1 MEKTFQEEKKYLE
14 KTLLQFEE
22 IIEDEELRL
31 KALPRMYSNDPVLL
45 ASLLSQYNTKLEIL
59 KRCENKPYF
68 ARIDFTSDETGK
80 EEECYISKVGVSDND
95 NNLVTVDWRAP
106 IATLYYDSNIG
117 GASYLAPEGL
127 IKGTLNLKRQ
137 YDIENKILNSFQ
149 DVDTVSNDEIL
160 KPYLNASA
168 DNRLKNIVSTIQSE
182 QNKIIRNPLY
192 NNLIIQ
198 GVAGSGKT
206 TVALHRVAYLVY
218 NNRQNIN
225 ANQYIVIG
233 PNKFFINY
241 ISNVLPDLDV
251 NNVSQLTYDEIVKKL
266 INEDFNLI
274 SDKNK
279 LLKLVINPDELF
291 YQHLKVSLTFKDK
304 LDEFIKDFDK
314 MIVPDSDLI
323 IKGYKIISN
332 KVIKKMYDSLDY
344 NIMAKKIEKA
354 SLLIGKDIFNHS
366 DVIMNNIW
374 NEFNEKTK
382 MMDKDKIDKER
393 NNIVFIEKELRN
405 NCNQSLKKY
414 FSKARPNILNLY
426 LSFLEKIDNYG
437 KEEID
442 ITNKVKE
449 NITALK
455 KKNVEF
461 EDLASLVY
469 LYYRIYGPNEYLKY
483 RQVVIDEAQDF
494 GEFNFLALKLL
505 MPNATF
511 SIFGDLAQSIYQ
523 YRGIESWEKVI
534 KTTFDDK
541 CDLMYLS
548 KSYRTTTEIMNSA
561 NNITKHLNLVTAD
574 PVIRHGKN
582 VNYVKFTNNQPLL
595 IKDIINS
602 YIEKGYNSIAVICKD
617 EEEVIRISEE
627 LKKIKIDV
635 KTITDL
641 DIIYQGGICVI
652 TSYLAK
658 GLEFDGVIISNA
670 SEDVYNSLKSFDMKL
685 LYVAMTRPLH
695 ELNILYNN
703 EITKPLLK
711 EIH

>member
-1 MEKTFQEEKKYLE
+1 M
-14 KTLLQFEE
+14 
-22 IIEDEELRL
+22 
-31 KALPRMYSNDPVLL
+31 
-45 ASLLSQYNTKLEIL
+45 
-59 KRCENKPYF
+59 
-68 ARIDFTSDETGK
+68 
-80 EEECYISKVGVSDND
+80 
-95 NNLVTVDWRAP
+95 
-106 IATLYYDSNIG
+106 
-117 GASYLAPEGL
+117 
-127 IKGTLNLKRQ
+127 
-137 YDIENKILNSFQ
+137 
-149 DVDTVSNDEIL
+149 
-160 KPYLNASA
+160 

-182 QNKIIRNPLY
+182 QNKIIRSPLY

-225 ANQYIVIG
+225 ANQYLVIG

-251 NNVSQLTYDEIVKKL
+251 NNVSQLTYDEIVKNL

-279 LLKLVINPDELF
+279 LLKLVLNPDELF
-291 YQHLKVSLTFKDK
+291 YQHLKVSLSFKDK

-332 KVIKKMYDSLDY
+332 KVIKKIYDSLAY
-344 NIMAKKIEKA
+344 NIIAKKIEKA

-366 DVIMNNIW
+366 DAIMNNVW

-393 NNIVFIEKELRN
+393 KNIEYIEKELRN

-449 NITALK
+449 NIIALK

-561 NNITKHLNLVTAD
+561 NNITNHLNLVTAD

-582 VNYVKFTNNQPLL
+582 VNYVKFTNNQSLL
-595 IKDIINS
+595 IKDIIDS
-602 YIEKGYNSIAVICKD
+602 YIKKGYNSIAVICKD
-617 EEEVIRISEE
+617 EDEVIRISEE
-627 LKKIKIDV
+627 LQKLKIDV

-641 DIIYQGGICVI
+641 DTIYQGGICVI

-703 EITKPLLK
+703 EITKPLIK
-711 EIH
+711 EIK

>member
-1 MEKTFQEEKKYLE
+1 MEKNLQEEKKYLE
-14 KTLLQFEE
+14 KTISRFEE
-22 IIEDEELRL
+22 ILEEEQLRI
-31 KALPRMYSNDPVLL
+31 KALPKMYSNDPILL
-45 ASLLSQYNTKLEIL
+45 ASLLTQYNNRLESIEKAL
-59 KRCENKPYF
+59 NKPYF
-68 ARIDFTSDETGK
+68 ARIDFTNNETGK
-80 EEECYISKVGVSDND
+80 EEECYIGKVGVSDND

-106 IATLYYDSNIG
+106 IASVYYDSNIG
-117 GASYLAPEGL
+117 DTSYLAPEGI

-137 YDIENKILNSFQ
+137 YDIVDKVLKGFQ

-182 QNKIIRNPLY
+182 QNKIIRNPIY

-206 TVALHRVAYLVY
+206 TVALHRIAYLVY
-218 NNRQNIN
+218 NNREIIKPDE
-225 ANQYIVIG
+225 YLVIG

-251 NNVSQLTYDEIVKKL
+251 NNVSQLTYDEIVKNL

-279 LLKLVINPDELF
+279 LLKLVNNPDDLA
-291 YQHLKVSLTFKDK
+291 YQHLKVSLSFKTK
-304 LDEFIKDFDK
+304 LEEFINDFNNNL
-314 MIVPDSDLI
+314 IPDNDFLIKEYKILNKNI
-323 IKGYKIISN
+323 IKNIFNS
-332 KVIKKMYDSLDY
+332 VDY
-344 NIMAKKIEKA
+344 NITAKKVDKA
-354 SLLIGKDIFNHS
+354 CLLIGKYIEQHEEK
-366 DVIMNNIW
+366 IMSNIW
-374 NEFNEKTK
+374 NIYYDKIKN
-382 MMDKDKIDKER
+382 MDKNKITKER
-393 NNIVFIEKELRN
+393 NNIIYIEKELRN
-405 NCNQSLKKY
+405 NCKQSLKKY
-414 FSKARPNILNLY
+414 FSKSRPNILNLY
-426 LSFLEKIDNYG
+426 LNFLESLDIKEYENKI
-437 KEEID
+437 
-442 ITNKVKE
+442 KE
-449 NITALK
+449 NIISLK
-455 KKNVEF
+455 KKNIEF

-483 RQVVIDEAQDF
+483 RQVVVDEAQDF

-534 KTTFDDK
+534 KNTFNDK
-541 CDLMYLS
+541 CDLMYLN

-561 NNITKHLNLVTAD
+561 NNITKYLNLTTAT
-574 PVIRHGKN
+574 PVIRHGKD
-582 VNYVKFTNNQPLL
+582 VNYLKFTDNQILL
-595 IKDIINS
+595 IKDILKN
-602 YIEKGYNSIAVICKD
+602 YQEKEYNSIAIICKN

-627 LKKIKIDV
+627 LQKLKIDV

-641 DIIYQGGICVI
+641 DTVYQGGICVI

-658 GLEFDGVIISNA
+658 GLEFDGVIIANA
-670 SEDVYNSLKSFDMKL
+670 SKDVYNSEKSFDMKL

-695 ELNILYNN
+695 ELNILYDN
-703 EITKPLLK
+703 EITKPLVN
-711 EIH
+711 EIE

>member
-225 ANQYIVIG
+225 ANQYLVIG

-241 ISNVLPDLDV
+241 ISNVLPDLDI

-279 LLKLVINPDELF
+279 LLKLVLNPNELF
-291 YQHLKVSLTFKDK
+291 YQHLKVSISFKNK

>member
-31 KALPRMYSNDPVLL
+31 KALPRMYNNDPVLL
-45 ASLLSQYNTKLEIL
+45 ASLLSQYNNKLETL

-68 ARIDFTSDETGK
+68 ARIDFTSNETGK

-106 IATLYYDSNIG
+106 IASVYYDSNIG

-251 NNVSQLTYDEIVKKL
+251 NNVSQLTYDEIVKNL

-291 YQHLKVSLTFKDK
+291 YQHLKVSLSFKDK

-332 KVIKKMYDSLDY
+332 KVIKKIYDSLDY
-344 NIMAKKIEKA
+344 SIIAKKIEKA

-627 LKKIKIDV
+627 LKKIKIDI